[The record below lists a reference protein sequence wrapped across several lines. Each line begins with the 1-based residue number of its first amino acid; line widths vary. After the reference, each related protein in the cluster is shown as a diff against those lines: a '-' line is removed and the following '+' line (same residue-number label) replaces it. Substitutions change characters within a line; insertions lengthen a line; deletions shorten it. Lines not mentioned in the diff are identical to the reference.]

1 MECKIM
7 KLETAMKVLK
17 DRAENFY
24 GKPVAWLIDEMDNG
38 FDENQKV
45 TEAWETYHMK
55 MLGNVWCGLNGVGFC
70 SRERATIEYKI
81 WSGEGHKLELPL

>member
-1 MECKIM
+1 M

-24 GKPVAWLIDEMDNG
+24 GQPVAWLIDEMDNG
-38 FDENQKV
+38 FSETMRV
-45 TEAWETYHMK
+45 TEAYETYHRK

-70 SRERATIEYKI
+70 SPREAEIQRNIYNGGHQLEMKI
-81 WSGEGHKLELPL
+81 

>member
-1 MECKIM
+1 M

-24 GKPVAWLIDEMDNG
+24 GQPVAWLIDEMDKG
-38 FDENQKV
+38 FDETQRV
-45 TEAWETYHMK
+45 TEAWETYHRK

-70 SRERATIEYKI
+70 SPRQAKI
-81 WSGEGHKLELPL
+81 QYDIYNGGHQMELPL